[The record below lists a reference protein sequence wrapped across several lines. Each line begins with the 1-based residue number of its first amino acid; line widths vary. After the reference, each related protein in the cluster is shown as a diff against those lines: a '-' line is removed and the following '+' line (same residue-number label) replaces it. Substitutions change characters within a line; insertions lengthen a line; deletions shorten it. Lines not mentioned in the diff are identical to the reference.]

1 MDKTSMGQ
9 AIDTLQTPFYVFD
22 TDEAAAQVTA
32 LRTAFGPEIGLC
44 YAMKA
49 NAFVVGSLIPWVD
62 YFEVCSPGE
71 FRICRRTG
79 IPPEKIVLSGVYK
92 KPAELDEVM
101 ETYGSAITYT
111 AESLAQWQQ
120 LSAYATAHQCP
131 LRVLLRLTAGNQ
143 FGMEQEVLE
152 KIVAHRDDFFAHIE
166 GIQYFSG
173 TQKKNPTRWAE
184 ELEKL
189 DALLETLFSRY
200 GFTAEKLEYGTG
212 LPVTYFEGEKDE
224 EPSSLD
230 ALAALLRQMRFGGKI
245 VLETGR
251 RVAASCG
258 TYFTRVADVKQNHGS
273 RYCIVDGGIHH
284 LNYFGQMMAMKKPP
298 LLQWNAPQG
307 EGEPWTVCGSLCTSN
322 DVLLKSCSFTDLRVG
337 DVLVFGK
344 AGAYSPTE
352 SIGLFLS
359 RDLPQVALF
368 SREKGLRLV
377 REALP
382 TDRLNSS
389 L

>member
-1 MDKTSMGQ
+1 MAQ
-9 AIDTLQTPFYVFD
+9 AIDTFRTPFYVFD
-22 TDEAAAQVTA
+22 TDEAAAQVQQ
-32 LRTAFGPEIGLC
+32 LRRAFGPEVGLC

-49 NAFVVGSLIPWVD
+49 NAFIVGDLVPWVD

-71 FRICRRTG
+71 FRICQRTG
-79 IPPEKIVLSGVYK
+79 IPPEKIVLSGIYK
-92 KPAELDEVM
+92 KPADLQEVM
-101 ETYGSAITYT
+101 ETYGTAVTYT
-111 AESLAQWQQ
+111 AESFTQWQQ
-120 LSAYATAHQCP
+120 LSAYADAHGCP
-131 LRVLLRLTAGNQ
+131 LRVLLRLTIGNQ
-143 FGMEQEVLE
+143 FGMDESVLE
-152 KIVAHRDDFFAHIE
+152 DIIAHRDASCAHIE

-173 TQKKNPTRWAE
+173 TQKKSAGRWAD

-189 DALLETLFSRY
+189 DALLEHLSVSY

-212 LPVTYFEGEKDE
+212 LPVTYFDGEEDNEQALAE
-224 EPSSLD
+224 E
-230 ALAALLRQMRFGGKI
+230 LAALLRGMRYKGKI

-258 TYFTRVADVKQNHGS
+258 TYFTAVADIKCSHGS

-284 LNYFGQMMAMKKPP
+284 LNYFGQMMAMKHPP
-298 LLQWNAPQG
+298 LLQWNAPAG
-307 EGEPWTVCGSLCTSN
+307 KSENWTVCGALCTTN
-322 DVLLKSCSFTDLRVG
+322 DVLVKSCPLTGLRIG

-359 RDLPQVALF
+359 RDLPQAVLF
-368 SREKGLRLV
+368 SKEKGLRLV
-377 REALP
+377 RDALH

>member
-1 MDKTSMGQ
+1 MDKTVMGQ

-32 LRTAFGPEIGLC
+32 LRAAFGPEIGLC

-49 NAFVVGSLIPWVD
+49 NAFIVGDLVPWVD
-62 YFEVCSPGE
+62 YLEVCSPGE
-71 FRICRRTG
+71 FRICQRAG

-120 LSAYATAHQCP
+120 LSAYGTAHQCP

-152 KIVAHRDDFFAHIE
+152 EIVAHRDDSFAHIE

-173 TQKKNPTRWAE
+173 TQKKNPARWAE

-189 DALLETLFSRY
+189 DALLQTLFSRY

-212 LPVTYFEGEKDE
+212 LPVTYFDGEKDNE
-224 EPSSLD
+224 QALAQE
-230 ALAALLRQMRFGGKI
+230 LAALLHGMRFKGKI

-307 EGEPWTVCGSLCTSN
+307 ESEPWTVCGSLCTSN
-322 DVLLKSCSFTDLRVG
+322 DVLLKSCSFTELRVG

-352 SIGLFLS
+352 SMGLFLS

>member
-1 MDKTSMGQ
+1 MDKTAMGQ

-22 TDEAAAQVTA
+22 TDEAAAQVTT

-71 FRICRRTG
+71 FRICQRTG

-101 ETYGSAITYT
+101 ETCGSAITYT

-120 LSAYATAHQCP
+120 LSAYATVHQCP

-152 KIVAHRDDFFAHIE
+152 EIVAHRDDSFAHIE

-224 EPSSLD
+224 EQSSLD

-258 TYFTRVADVKQNHGS
+258 TYFTRVADVKRNHGS

>member
-1 MDKTSMGQ
+1 MDKTAMGQ

-71 FRICRRTG
+71 FRICQRTG

-101 ETYGSAITYT
+101 ETCGSAITYT

-120 LSAYATAHQCP
+120 LSAYATVHQCP

-152 KIVAHRDDFFAHIE
+152 EIVAHRDDSFAHIE

-224 EPSSLD
+224 KQSSLD

-258 TYFTRVADVKQNHGS
+258 TYFTRVADVKRNHGS